1 MSLCLWPLGG
11 FDRTGDK
18 RGFYVYRKILLTQPF
33 AYLQGFR
40 VLCAFPFAA
49 GLPPKDFEG
58 NPV

>member
-1 MSLCLWPLGG
+1 LGG

-40 VLCAFPFAA
+40 VLCAVPFAA